1 MEFNIIIRTMV
12 VSEQMAHIQAG
23 AGIVIDS
30 DPEKE
35 YIESINKAKAL
46 WKAIQ
51 FSEQRISTLNLK
63 E

>member
-1 MEFNIIIRTMV
+1 MV
-12 VSEQMAHIQAG
+12 VSGQMAHIQAG

-30 DPEKE
+30 NPEKE

-46 WKAIQ
+46 WKAIE
-51 FSEQRISTLNLK
+51 FTEQRLSLLNMK